1 MTALAFGAECGAL
14 VMLGLLL
21 EPKAE
26 SASKDAKAILPVPMA
41 QSWKKC
47 RRVMLGVLGF
57 IL

>member
-1 MTALAFGAECGAL
+1 MR
-14 VMLGLLL
+14 GLLL

>member
-1 MTALAFGAECGAL
+1 
-14 VMLGLLL
+14 MLGLLL

-41 QSWKKC
+41 QSSKKC
-47 RRVMLGVLGF
+47 RRVILGVLGF